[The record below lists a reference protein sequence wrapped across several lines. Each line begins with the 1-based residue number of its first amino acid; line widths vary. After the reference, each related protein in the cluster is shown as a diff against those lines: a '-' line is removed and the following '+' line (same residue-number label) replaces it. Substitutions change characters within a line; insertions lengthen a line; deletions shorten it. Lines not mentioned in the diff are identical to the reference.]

1 MKRSN
6 KAYFISAWLALPVM
20 LLVASLC
27 SIPFVRT
34 ENVTAI
40 LVCTVAAE
48 ALTIVLLVP
57 RDDFS
62 DILSLRRPRRWWYV
76 VVAGLAGVAAFFL
89 LQVVSIICAYVGYSM
104 SSSQTSQQITTS
116 GGVAMFVI
124 APIVAPIMEEFL
136 FRGVIFRGLDT
147 RFPTW
152 AAVVVS
158 ALLFS
163 VVHCQGLSSFS
174 DIALLVW
181 IFVLGAV
188 NAVAVKRT
196 NCIWVPIALHVCYNS
211 ATVAATLLA

>member
-1 MKRSN
+1 MNRDD
-6 KAYFISAWLALPVM
+6 KAYFIAAWFALPVM

-27 SIPFVRT
+27 SMPFVRIG
-34 ENVTAI
+34 NVTAV
-40 LVCTVAAE
+40 LMCTVAAE
-48 ALTIVLLVP
+48 ALTIILFVP
-57 RDDFS
+57 REDFS
-62 DILSLRRPRRWWYV
+62 DILSLHRPRRWWYI
-76 VVAGLAGVAAFFL
+76 VVAGLAGVVAFFL
-89 LQVVSIICAYVGYSM
+89 LQVVSVICAHAGYSM
-104 SSSQTSQQITTS
+104 SSSQTSQQIATS
-116 GGVAMFVI
+116 GGVAMFVV
-124 APIVAPIMEEFL
+124 APVVAPIMEEFL

-163 VVHCQGLSSFS
+163 AVHCQGLSSFS

-211 ATVAATLLA
+211 VTVALTLLV

>member
-1 MKRSN
+1 MNRDD
-6 KAYFISAWLALPVM
+6 KAYFIAAWLALPVM

-27 SIPFVRT
+27 SIPFVKT
-34 ENVTAI
+34 GNVTAV
-40 LVCTVAAE
+40 LMCTVAAE
-48 ALTIVLLVP
+48 ALTIILFVP
-57 RDDFS
+57 REDFS
-62 DILSLRRPRRWWYV
+62 DILSLHKPRRWWYV
-76 VVAGLAGVAAFFL
+76 VVAGLAGVVAFFL
-89 LQVVSIICAYVGYSM
+89 LQVVSVICAHAGYSM
-104 SSSQTSQQITTS
+104 SSSQTSQQIATS
-116 GGVAMFVI
+116 GGVAMFVV
-124 APIVAPIMEEFL
+124 APVVAPIMEEFL

-163 VVHCQGLSSFS
+163 AVHCQGLSSFS

-188 NAVAVKRT
+188 NAVTVKRT

-211 ATVAATLLA
+211 VTVALTLLV

>member
-20 LLVASLC
+20 LLMASLC
-27 SIPFVRT
+27 SIPFVKT

-57 RDDFS
+57 RDDFP
-62 DILSLRRPRRWWYV
+62 DILSLHRPRRWWHV

-89 LQVVSIICAYVGYSM
+89 LQVVSVICAHAGYSM

-163 VVHCQGLSSFS
+163 AVHCQGLSSFS

-211 ATVAATLLA
+211 VTVALTLLV